1 MARKTLGKMEF
12 ESLVS
17 SLKEQNK
24 GQLEAQRETTKSI
37 RNLTAYF
44 LKSDRAD
51 ARRRLEEEIEAK
63 KDAVKVSGKSGKGL
77 FDKKIPS
84 KGILG
89 KFMDFFLTGALGSA
103 GKGIFTGLWNSVK
116 FSGGFYKGLAG
127 LMGGLLLAPGIWE
140 SIKKNIEKEETFTG
154 KMDVIFTE
162 FLKKNDFLSTVAG
175 GALAGV
181 AFGGPKAAI
190 AGALVA
196 GGLSLVAK
204 SLDDDESLGDIFTG
218 DVSPLVTGG
227 LGLVGGALAGA
238 KFGSSFGIKG
248 LVLGALIGGALGG
261 VAGALGSADMQ
272 DAIGRNPLKFM
283 MLSAGGAVLGSMA
296 GFKAGA
302 AIGMVGGPLGMLF
315 GGLVGLL
322 LGSLA
327 TYFLD
332 KHFQSKV
339 ERRGKIKSLDNQIL
353 EMQKALE
360 EEGKT
365 GQGPKYR
372 AKEEKLHELALR
384 RKIVASLQAGEIEK
398 GDVNADLEGIVLK
411 DEQQLAR
418 KILKEES
425 DAIQVEFSKSDT
437 AVAQREN
444 VKKTAEA
451 SIEASG
457 SQDLAFY
464 LREYLQRKLDNNE
477 QINANE
483 NTNWRNWVPTEM
495 QSRIEEVGPNMHPL
509 TTPNLFD
516 TGGQIVKMFR
526 DQQRLKKIKLRPEDK
541 QARGFGAYSPGSMQ
555 SVLVGDQPTA
565 QGQELVFTE
574 KKFNQI
580 IGDIIDNNRLKQER
594 DSMMAM
600 IPAIASQ
607 GGGGGTSM
615 PVINNSYSYQNTENT
630 VREMPTTSSLNMMT
644 ALA

>member
-1 MARKTLGKMEF
+1 M
-12 ESLVS
+12 
-17 SLKEQNK
+17 
-24 GQLEAQRETTKSI
+24 
-37 RNLTAYF
+37 
-44 LKSDRAD
+44 
-51 ARRRLEEEIEAK
+51 
-63 KDAVKVSGKSGKGL
+63 
-77 FDKKIPS
+77 
-84 KGILG
+84 
-89 KFMDFFLTGALGSA
+89 
-103 GKGIFTGLWNSVK
+103 
-116 FSGGFYKGLAG
+116 
-127 LMGGLLLAPGIWE
+127 
-140 SIKKNIEKEETFTG
+140 
-154 KMDVIFTE
+154 
-162 FLKKNDFLSTVAG
+162 
-175 GALAGV
+175 
-181 AFGGPKAAI
+181 
-190 AGALVA
+190 
-196 GGLSLVAK
+196 
-204 SLDDDESLGDIFTG
+204 
-218 DVSPLVTGG
+218 TGG

-238 KFGSSFGIKG
+238 KFGSSFGVKG

-261 VAGALGSADMQ
+261 VAGVLGSKDMQ

-372 AKEEKLHELALR
+372 AKEEKLRELALR

-411 DEQQLAR
+411 EDQSLAR

-425 DAIQVEFSKSDT
+425 DAIQVEFSKSDV
-437 AVAQREN
+437 AVAQRED

-451 SIEASG
+451 TVNASG
-457 SQDLAFY
+457 SQDLDRYFKD
-464 LREYLQRKLDNNE
+464 YLQNKINKDETITGTEILNFKDWLPSPLWNRVENNGSHPYTGLSGVGRF
-477 QINANE
+477 IN
-483 NTNWRNWVPTEM
+483 
-495 QSRIEEVGPNMHPL
+495 Q
-509 TTPNLFD
+509 
-516 TGGQIVKMFR
+516 QYK
-526 DQQRLKKIKLRPEDK
+526 DQQRIERKNLRVEDTPQN

-580 IGDIIDNNRLKQER
+580 IGDIIDNNRLKQQR
-594 DSMMAM
+594 DAMMAT
-600 IPAIASQ
+600 IPAMASQ
-607 GGGGGTSM
+607 GGGTSM

>member
-1 MARKTLGKMEF
+1 MEF

-17 SLKEQNK
+17 SLKEQNE

-37 RNLTAYF
+37 RKLTAYF

-51 ARRRLEEEIEAK
+51 ARRRLEAGLEEK
-63 KDAVKVSGKSGKGL
+63 KNAVKVSGKGGKGL
-77 FDKKIPS
+77 FDKKVPT

-103 GKGIFTGLWNSVK
+103 GKGIFAGLWNSVK

-190 AGALVA
+190 AGALIA

-238 KFGSSFGIKG
+238 KFGSSFGVKG

-261 VAGALGSADMQ
+261 VAGVLGSKDMQ

-372 AKEEKLHELALR
+372 AKEEKLRELALR

-411 DEQQLAR
+411 EDQSLAR

-425 DAIQVEFSKSDT
+425 DAIQVEFSKSDV
-437 AVAQREN
+437 AVAQRED

-451 SIEASG
+451 TVNASG
-457 SQDLAFY
+457 SQDLDRYFKD
-464 LREYLQRKLDNNE
+464 YLQNKINKDETITGTEILNFKDWLPSPLWNRVENNGSHPYTGLSGVGRF
-477 QINANE
+477 IN
-483 NTNWRNWVPTEM
+483 
-495 QSRIEEVGPNMHPL
+495 Q
-509 TTPNLFD
+509 
-516 TGGQIVKMFR
+516 QYK
-526 DQQRLKKIKLRPEDK
+526 DQQRIERKNLRVEDTPQN

-580 IGDIIDNNRLKQER
+580 IGDIIDNNRLKQQR
-594 DSMMAM
+594 DAMMAT
-600 IPAIASQ
+600 IPAMASQ
-607 GGGGGTSM
+607 GGGTSM

>member
-51 ARRRLEEEIEAK
+51 ARRRLEEGLEAK

-77 FDKKIPS
+77 FDKKVPS

-190 AGALVA
+190 AGAL
-196 GGLSLVAK
+196 G
-204 SLDDDESLGDIFTG
+204 
-218 DVSPLVTGG
+218 
-227 LGLVGGALAGA
+227 GGALAGA

-372 AKEEKLHELALR
+372 EKEEKLRELALR

-411 DEQQLAR
+411 EDQSLAR

-425 DAIQVEFSKSDT
+425 DAIQVEFSKSDA
-437 AVAQREN
+437 AVAQRED
-444 VKKTAEA
+444 VKKTTEA

-580 IGDIIDNNRLKQER
+580 IGDIIDNNRLKQQR
-594 DSMMAM
+594 DAMMAM
-600 IPAIASQ
+600 IPAMASQ
-607 GGGGGTSM
+607 GGGGTSM